1 MQKCCLVF
9 ISVTLFF
16 FFGGGKGVW
25 GDVGEGGGSNPL
37 GCVMCEHLP
46 NKKNLYFILVEL
58 N

>member
-1 MQKCCLVF
+1 MLFGFHLCN
-9 ISVTLFF
+9 SFF
-16 FFGGGKGVW
+16 FFGGRGGKGVW